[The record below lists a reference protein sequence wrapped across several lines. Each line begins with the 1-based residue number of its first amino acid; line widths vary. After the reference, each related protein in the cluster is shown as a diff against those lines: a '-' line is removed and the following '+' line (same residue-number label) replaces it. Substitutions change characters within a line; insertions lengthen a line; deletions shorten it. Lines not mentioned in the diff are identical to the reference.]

1 MMDKYG
7 FKKFNEDCDFM
18 REVLVENNIKNVFE
32 AQAFINT
39 SDGHDKVYYAV
50 FCEANDGKKFVFSF
64 YGKNGFKL
72 RYKVDRFGL
81 NFPENSIMAIV
92 NKRVERGYIIC
103 GSFKSEFIHFSD
115 ASFNKYIRYVDKLLE
130 AM

>member
-1 MMDKYG
+1 MKAGFG

-18 REVLVENNIKNVFE
+18 REVLVENNISNVFE
-32 AQAFINT
+32 AHAFINT

-50 FCEANDGKKFVFSF
+50 FCDANNGKKLVFCF
-64 YGKNGFKL
+64 YGKNGCKL
-72 RYKVDRFGL
+72 KYKVDKFGL
-81 NFPENSIMAIV
+81 NYPENSIMSIV

-103 GSFKSEFIHFSD
+103 GSIKSEFMNFSD
-115 ASFNKYIRYVDKLLE
+115 VNFNKYIRYVDKLLE